1 MHSAVQTAVVT
12 IISYKPLS
20 GLNFARY
27 TEQYGSYM
35 PSSPLG
41 VYKPMVIAIIM
52 HCLPHS
58 GSRTVY
64 LLFSFNFQQQNASQ
78 RQTNFLT
85 ELELE
90 ASQ

>member
-1 MHSAVQTAVVT
+1 MHSAVHTAVVT

-41 VYKPMVIAIIM
+41 VYKPLKKYMYSYICSQKIVRV
-52 HCLPHS
+52 HC
-58 GSRTVY
+58 
-64 LLFSFNFQQQNASQ
+64 Q
-78 RQTNFLT
+78 
-85 ELELE
+85 
-90 ASQ
+90 